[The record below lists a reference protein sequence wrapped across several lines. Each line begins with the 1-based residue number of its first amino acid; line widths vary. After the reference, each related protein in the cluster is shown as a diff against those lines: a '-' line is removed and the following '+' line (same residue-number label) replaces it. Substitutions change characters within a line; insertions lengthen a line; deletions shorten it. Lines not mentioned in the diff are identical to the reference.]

1 SIGSALISSSVRV
14 LYRDNRLCSGA
25 TFPVLLANCHGGSA
39 RMVAKRW
46 SPTNPIR
53 SIAGAATERTPIWEQ
68 NENLAV
74 VQGPSNRRQSS
85 RVRRRSGVSALR
97 YCSILSPR
105 SARTCRL
112 RQPPRLRVPIIQKPE
127 RLRLGVVEHGGA
139 ERAAHYCC
147 GVEVGAP
154 AAQLG
159 GAGPQRGVAV
169 HDEAP
174 AITPVAIGE
183 KRLAHPHHHLGRL
196 LGKRQVEIDAG
207 VDEEAQPV
215 VVAERQRREPVE
227 MLRRNAAAA
236 VIAQRAGAIVGEPQR
251 HPALARL
258 RGGRHPLVVAAQA

>member
-1 SIGSALISSSVRV
+1 HRAYPDLG
-14 LYRDNRLCSGA
+14 
-25 TFPVLLANCHGGSA
+25 T
-39 RMVAKRW
+39 KREL
-46 SPTNPIR
+46 ST
-53 SIAGAATERTPIWEQ
+53 AG
-68 NENLAV
+68 AV

-139 ERAAHYCC
+139 ERAAHHCC
-147 GVEVGAP
+147 GVEVEAP
-154 AAQLG
+154 AAQIG

-174 AITPVAIGE
+174 AINLVAIGE

-207 VDEEAQPV
+207 VDEEAQP
-215 VVAERQRREPVE
+215 
-227 MLRRNAAAA
+227 
-236 VIAQRAGAIVGEPQR
+236 G
-251 HPALARL
+251 
-258 RGGRHPLVVAAQA
+258 VVAAPPRRAPAEVPPPKAAPPVIWPPSGAP